1 MPANI
6 PYIIPEAK
14 MAVAEKTRFA
24 AKRGDRE
31 LLGLCILV
39 GLAFTAWN
47 MASPLVPLLLLRL
60 KATPSLLG
68 AIVSVSAGGSLLA
81 AVPAGVLAG
90 KWGSARLMRISMA
103 LSAAACLF
111 LAFFPS
117 IPALFAGLAFMEIG
131 KIAFIVGAQAHIGN
145 LGPDR
150 DLSLD
155 YGWYGM
161 AAALGQLIGP
171 FTAGLL
177 MDHAGYATTWFL
189 ITAISAS
196 VVLMLPGFISDVPVE
211 AKSADAPAD
220 APTGGPAKRKN
231 LRHYLNDYA
240 IIAII
245 ASFAVLF
252 ADGAR
257 TTFFPVLMTEFGYSA
272 TAIGFFMSL
281 RALVSMSVRGFM
293 GRFIKAVGGRFPALI
308 ASIFLMAVGIGIT
321 PFCRGY
327 LALSLNAALVGI
339 GLGLALPLSMATVS
353 EGVPP
358 EDRALALGIRLTG
371 NRLAQLANPVFFG
384 LLAQNL
390 GFGPAFIAGGVV
402 LVLCALPI
410 LAWRRKLRNP
420 AP

>member
-1 MPANI
+1 MVNTR
-6 PYIIPEAK
+6 
-14 MAVAEKTRFA
+14 KTRFTWTQ
-24 AKRGDRE
+24 GDRE

-47 MASPLVPLLLLRL
+47 MTAPLVPLLLLGL
-60 KATPSLLG
+60 NASPSLLG
-68 AIVSVSAGGSLLA
+68 VVVSVSAGGSLFA
-81 AVPAGVLAG
+81 AVPAGILVG
-90 KWGSARLMRISMA
+90 RWGSVRLMHRSMMV
-103 LSAAACLF
+103 SAAACLF
-111 LAFFPS
+111 LTFSPS
-117 IPALFAGLAFMEIG
+117 IASLFVGLACMEIG
-131 KIAFIVGAQAHIGN
+131 KISFIVGAQAHIGN
-145 LGPDR
+145 LGDGR

-161 AAALGQLIGP
+161 AASLGQLIGP

-177 MDHAGYATTWFL
+177 IDHAGYMTTWAL
-189 ITAISAS
+189 ITATSVLVIILLPRSISNLSGAINPLES
-196 VVLMLPGFISDVPVE
+196 TL
-211 AKSADAPAD
+211 A
-220 APTGGPAKRKN
+220 GPKKKKN
-231 LRHYLNDYA
+231 LRHYLNNHA

-257 TTFFPVLMTEFGYSA
+257 TTFFPVLMTDFGYSA

-308 ASIFLMAVGIGIT
+308 ISILLMAIGIGIT

-327 LALSLNAALVGI
+327 LALSLDALLVGL

-358 EDRALALGIRLTG
+358 EDRGIALGIRLTG
-371 NRLAQLANPVFFG
+371 NRLAQLVNPVFFG

-390 GFGPAFIAGGVV
+390 GFGPAFVTGGVV
-402 LVLCALPI
+402 LLLCALPI
-410 LAWRRKLRNP
+410 IGWQRRIR
-420 AP
+420 

>member
-1 MPANI
+1 MVVS
-6 PYIIPEAK
+6 
-14 MAVAEKTRFA
+14 AVA
-24 AKRGDRE
+24 
-31 LLGLCILV
+31 CV
-39 GLAFTAWN
+39 
-47 MASPLVPLLLLRL
+47 
-60 KATPSLLG
+60 
-68 AIVSVSAGGSLLA
+68 
-81 AVPAGVLAG
+81 
-90 KWGSARLMRISMA
+90 
-103 LSAAACLF
+103 F

-117 IPALFAGLAFMEIG
+117 IASLFVGLAFMEIG
-131 KIAFIVGAQAHIGN
+131 KISFIVGAQAHIGN
-145 LGPDR
+145 LGEGR

-161 AAALGQLIGP
+161 AAALGQLVGP

-177 MDHAGYATTWFL
+177 IDHAGYTATWAL
-189 ITAISAS
+189 ISAIS
-196 VVLMLPGFISDVPVE
+196 VLVILVLPLSISSLSSLANPID
-211 AKSADAPAD
+211 
-220 APTGGPAKRKN
+220 PTLAEPKKKKN

-257 TTFFPVLMTEFGYSA
+257 TTFFPVLMTQFGYSA

-293 GRFIKAVGGRFPALI
+293 SRFIKVVGGRFPALI

-327 LALSLNAALVGI
+327 LALSLDALLVGI

-358 EDRALALGIRLTG
+358 EDRGIALGIRLTG
-371 NRLAQLANPVFFG
+371 NRLAQLVNPVFFG

-390 GFGPAFIAGGVV
+390 GFGPAFITGGVV
-402 LVLCALPI
+402 LLLCALPI
-410 LAWRRKLRNP
+410 LGWQSRIRRS
-420 AP
+420 